1 MALVPIKNLQVYGI
15 GDTGVLPT
23 LQCHHLLSTFELAL
37 SLYHNLNDRHND
49 NGDGDVD
56 DDEDDDDDD
65 HHHQRTSSINLTPS
79 FSSCSTQ

>member
-15 GDTGVLPT
+15 GDSGVLPA

-37 SLYHNLNDRHND
+37 SVYYHLNDRHND
-49 NGDGDVD
+49 NGGGD
-56 DDEDDDDDD
+56 DDDDDDDDDD
-65 HHHQRTSSINLTPS
+65 HHHQHTLSINLTPS